1 MENDNK
7 IVLKERFN
15 KSPYFDNFDPKNQ
28 DYYKILFRSD
38 RELQTRELNQIQSLL
53 QEQINRL
60 GSHIFQ
66 NGSIVTGC
74 ENKFNPSEYSASLYE
89 DYFATRFPDY
99 LNYFKDQYVIS
110 TTNNKT
116 KIGKISLVLHSSE
129 NSKNESIIIISSIS
143 GDMFESNDVISLYDQ
158 ETSETFNNYSL
169 KISSIQNASTFM
181 VNEGIIFVNGYFLY
195 ISKQKIII
203 DAYSNSPT
211 VSIGFRIDDSIITY
225 KDDFSIL
232 DNSYISDID
241 YNNTVAIGADRYK
254 INSVLEF
261 RNIITDENY
270 AEQTQLDNFFEFV
283 RIDSGKIIKNVTT
296 TIYSELEKEFARRTY
311 DESGNYTVK
320 PFSLKV
326 LEISEDSNQFNLQ
339 VSSGKAY
346 VLGYEFE
353 SIAPRI
359 LKLDKSFD
367 YATKESFDIS
377 TYYGSYIKVN
387 NITGFFDVS
396 SCEEIEFH
404 SVPIINI
411 EQGTKIGSGRIRH
424 FKKVGSSY
432 WIYLFNVS
440 LDSGS
445 FEQVISIKG
454 NDNNATAD
462 LTDSLIHDTT
472 HDSFLFS
479 FPEKEIKEVYSTSYT
494 IQESFKNI
502 RFSPS
507 IEPSA
512 PQDVV
517 YGIIH
522 VQSNEQ
528 LYNLTNYYTVVN
540 QSNGQYLEIDSIE
553 YIDENSTAVIIKI
566 INQTEFTANIL
577 TLVDLKDDSF
587 IKKGD
592 EKEETF
598 NISVDLVYNQEFFV
612 SPKLTL
618 GVSLKSIID
627 DNDNN
632 LTNLFEL
639 KVNETKNLI
648 KPISLIY
655 RGQSELSSNL
665 FITFKYID
673 FTNVGYFS
681 IESFKDMT
689 VELPDIIVEDSN
701 KNIKRNSIIDFRPIT
716 DEFGNIVSSAIPIP
730 DGTFECDYSYY
741 LSRFDKLIVTS
752 NKNFGIIKGTPAYK
766 PNVPNDDPNAMT
778 LYTIFIPAGN
788 NNPSLVSIKF
798 HENKRYTMR
807 DIGKL
812 ESRIENLEYYTS
824 LSLLEKDTESFEIL
838 DESGNNRFKN
848 GFLVDNFKNF
858 KSLDFNNPDNKCSF
872 DLKNGY
878 LRPSFEMKNIGGLFN
893 KGLSTAVQAGELIM
907 LPYKE
912 IPFIQQLQCSETMN
926 LQPYEV
932 FTWDG
937 SLKLTPEIDEWVDT
951 ETKPDVTINQFGEND
966 IWESIGA
973 SAFNAEWGSWETK
986 ITKVGSETSLSDI
999 DKGDFTNINGDEEL
1013 KLWNPSVDS
1022 SVGNDLIN
1030 AYNEWVSSGFKTWFT
1045 QATPDGYIDGS
1056 PAILIPFKSSQISE
1070 SRSGSQLAFDA
1081 SSTITNS
1088 LGEKVTD
1095 VSIIPFMRAV
1105 DIKFEAKNLKPT
1117 TQVYAFFDNK
1127 SITEFCIQDGRTQ
1140 SGYLETDEYGKIS
1153 GIFSLPKGI
1162 FPTGSRLFRICD
1174 NSTNNQ
1180 TFITTVCESKFT
1192 ANGLSQTKQETYLS
1206 TREPQLTT
1214 IDLSETKIV
1223 EDAVYA
1229 WGNFPIQPSPTPTP
1243 TLTPT
1248 PTPSY
1253 PNKTQVQ
1260 ICLDAPLLGTGVNL
1274 DKDSDFL
1281 FLLDRSGSMQKS
1293 AQYLDDIKEQLI
1305 TLLSNSNKNRFG
1317 LSYFRNDETGFPENW
1332 CPVQDFSTELTI
1344 SFSKNDPFGKNK
1356 FVGFSKSS
1364 SALISFNNILNNYKE
1379 NWVDLSGYS
1388 TMAISIRDIK
1398 TNNSFDFRSDRNKF
1412 IIIITDELDEKLF
1425 NVPSNPIRK
1434 LSNSDSIITKI
1445 SKNISDTQI
1454 FPLFLIPNK
1463 TEYITQT
1470 EIISQY
1476 QYLIDTKFNK
1486 LGGVIPIDINGKV
1499 SVEELVDNIN
1509 SAIEKTKNIT
1519 PNKITVSTIIDGIDY
1534 KLDGFLLRNELT
1546 LETPIISTNQSSIQ
1560 LKIEYDPDV
1569 KILSDLK
1576 RKYDGTLLNNNL
1588 STNMD
1593 ISFIDLLQCKL
1604 TKIYNQDTVPHFP
1617 SLDDSDRFDKWFSNV
1632 TSDLLYEFKE
1642 SNKSKTVEAFWHYPQ
1657 DPKKEI
1663 GLVMNEVFGTTN
1675 KPQDFPSIWNSP
1687 ALLDLVPTVLQEM
1700 AKRQT
1705 FQEITLTI
1713 PIEKGKFNYIVI
1725 KGTVFNT
1732 QGKVSIT
1739 DPLAQSFTIDED
1751 LYPEG
1756 VFVSSLD
1763 IFLKTKSSY
1772 KPIRIELRNMVN
1784 GIPNSKEYIPFS
1796 RKFIYPDEIEI
1807 SNDALTPTHITFDSP
1822 IYLLPGDYAFC
1833 TIADTTDYNA
1843 YIARLGEFQLGST
1856 TERIEKNPYS
1866 GVLFKSA
1873 NSVTWLPQPD
1883 SDFKF
1888 ILYRCS
1894 FVTDVELPVV
1904 INNTNNDGNQF
1915 NFNSICMNAS
1925 TIIPDKTTMSNPRNQ
1940 FLDQTLNV
1948 YNQEYEVNLNSTT
1961 ELNNTFVIR
1970 EEF

>member
-1 MENDNK
+1 MANDK
-7 IVLKERFN
+7 LVLKERFN
-15 KSPYFDNFDPKNQ
+15 KAPYFDDFDPQNH

-53 QEQINRL
+53 QEQIKRL

-66 NGSIVTGC
+66 NGSIVSGC
-74 ENKFNPSEYSASLYE
+74 ENKFNSSEYSAILYE
-89 DYFATRFPDY
+89 DYFATRFQDY
-99 LNYFKDQYVIS
+99 LNYFQDQYVIS
-110 TTNNKT
+110 TTNNKN

-129 NSKNESIIIISSIS
+129 NSKNESLVIISSIS
-143 GDMFESNDVISLYDQ
+143 GDMFEADDVISLYDP
-158 ETSETFNNYSL
+158 ETSETFNSYSL

-181 VNEGIIFVNGYFLY
+181 TNEGILFVNGYFLY
-195 ISKQKIII
+195 VSKQKIII

-225 KDDFSIL
+225 KDDFSLL

-283 RIDSGKIIKNVTT
+283 RIDSGKIIKNITT
-296 TIYSELEKEFARRTY
+296 TVYSELEKEFARRTS

-326 LEISEDSNQFNLQ
+326 LEISEDSDQFNLQ

-367 YATKESFDIS
+367 YETKKSFDIS
-377 TYYGSYIKVN
+377 TYYGSYIKVDT
-387 NITGFFDVS
+387 ITGFFDVS
-396 SCEEIEFH
+396 KCEEIEFH
-404 SVPIINI
+404 SVPIVEIDS
-411 EQGTKIGSGRIRH
+411 GTKIGSGRIRH
-424 FKKVGSSY
+424 FKKIGSSY
-432 WIYLFNVS
+432 WIYLFNIS

-445 FEQVISIKG
+445 FEQVVSIKG
-454 NDNNATAD
+454 KDNNATAE
-462 LTDSLIHDTT
+462 LTESLIYDTT

-507 IEPSA
+507 IEPAA
-512 PQDVV
+512 PLDVV

-528 LYNLTNYYTVVN
+528 LYNLSSHYTVVN
-540 QSNGQYLEIDSIE
+540 NSNGEYLEIDSIE

-566 INQTEFTANIL
+566 INQTEFTADIL

-587 IKKGD
+587 IKKGL

-598 NISVDLVYNQEFFV
+598 NISVDLEYNQEFFI
-612 SPKLTL
+612 SSKLTL
-618 GVSLKSIID
+618 GVSLKSIVD
-627 DNDNN
+627 DNDND

-639 KVNETKNLI
+639 KINETKNLI
-648 KPISLIY
+648 KPINLIY
-655 RGQSELSSNL
+655 RGQSELSGNL

-673 FTNVGYFS
+673 FTNTGYFS
-681 IESFKDMT
+681 IESFKD
-689 VELPDIIVEDSN
+689 VSIELPDIIIEDSN
-701 KNIKRNSIIDFRPIT
+701 KNIKRNSIIDFRPIA
-716 DEFGNIVSSAIPIP
+716 DEYGNIISSAIPIP

-766 PNVPNDDPNAMT
+766 PNVPNDDPNSMT
-778 LYTIFIPAGN
+778 LYTILIPAGTN
-788 NNPSLVSIKF
+788 NSSLVSLKF

-812 ESRIENLEYYTS
+812 ETRIENLEYYTS

-838 DESGNNRFKN
+838 DEFGNNRYKN

-872 DLKNGY
+872 DLNNGY
-878 LRPSFEMKNIGGLFN
+878 LRPSFEMKNIGGVFN
-893 KGLSTAVQAGELIM
+893 KELSTAVQAGEMII

-951 ETKPDVTINQFGEND
+951 ETKPDVTINQYGESD

-973 SAFNAEWGSWETK
+973 SAFNAEWKSWETK
-986 ITKVGSETSLSDI
+986 ITKVGNESSLSDI
-999 DKGDFTNINGDEEL
+999 DKGDFTNIDGEEEL
-1013 KLWNPSVDS
+1013 KLWNPSVDP
-1022 SVGNDLIN
+1022 SVGSDLIN

-1045 QATPDGYIDGS
+1045 QTEPDGYVDGL
-1056 PAILIPFKSSQISE
+1056 PAILIPFKSSQTSV

-1095 VSIIPFMRAV
+1095 VSIIPFMRAI
-1105 DIKFEAKNLKPT
+1105 DIQFEAKNLKPS

-1127 SITEFCIQDGRTQ
+1127 AITEFCVQDGRSQ
-1140 SGYLETDEYGKIS
+1140 AGYLETDENGKIS
-1153 GIFSLPKGI
+1153 GIFSIPKGI
-1162 FPTGSRLFRICD
+1162 FATGSRIFRICD
-1174 NSTNNQ
+1174 NQTNNQ
-1180 TFITTVCESKFT
+1180 TFITTVCETKFT
-1192 ANGLSQTKQETYLS
+1192 ANGLTQTKQETYLS

-1214 IDLSETKIV
+1214 IDLSETKQV

-1260 ICLDAPLLGTGVNL
+1260 ICLNAPLLGNQINIEQN
-1274 DKDSDFL
+1274 SDFL
-1281 FLLDRSGSMQKS
+1281 FLLDRSASMQHS
-1293 AQYLDDIKEQLI
+1293 SIYLDSIKEQLI
-1305 TLLSNSNKNRFG
+1305 NLLSNSNKNRFG
-1317 LSYFRNDETGFPENW
+1317 LAVFRDSGHNFSEKWAPI
-1332 CPVQDFSTELTI
+1332 VDFSTSLDV
-1344 SFSKNDPFGKNK
+1344 SFSKQNPLPFNQ
-1356 FVGFSKSS
+1356 FVGFSGSES
-1364 SALISFNNILNNYKE
+1364 PLQSFNYILKHYKTK
-1379 NWVDLSGYS
+1379 WVNLSGNS
-1388 TMAISIRDIK
+1388 QMATSIKTAK
-1398 TNNSFDFRSDRNKF
+1398 TNNSFDFRNNRNKF
-1412 IIIITDELDEKLF
+1412 VLIITDELDEKLF
-1425 NVPSNPIRK
+1425 NVTGNPVKK
-1434 LSNSDSIITKI
+1434 LSDSESIIKEI
-1445 SKNISDTQI
+1445 SNNITETQI
-1454 FPLFLIPNK
+1454 IPLILVPNN
-1463 TEYITQT
+1463 TVYLTQN
-1470 EIISQY
+1470 EIISNY
-1476 QYLIDTKFNK
+1476 QKLIDDRFNK
-1486 LGGVIPIDINGKV
+1486 LGGVIPIDTSGNV
-1499 SVEELVDNIN
+1499 SVEDLVDNIN
-1509 SAIEKTKNIT
+1509 NVIEMIKNIT
-1519 PNKITVSTIIDGIDY
+1519 PNKITVSTTIDGNNY
-1534 KLDGFLLRNELT
+1534 KLNGYLLRDQLT
-1546 LETPIISTNQSSIQ
+1546 IETPIISTKQSSIE
-1560 LKIEYDPDV
+1560 LKIEYDPDI
-1569 KILSDLK
+1569 KILSDLR
-1576 RKYDGTLLNNNL
+1576 RKDDGTLLSNNL

-1593 ISFIDLLQCKL
+1593 ISFIDTLQCKL
-1604 TKIYNQDTVPHFP
+1604 TKIYNQDNIPKFIK
-1617 SLDDSDRFDKWFSNV
+1617 LDDSSRFDNWFANV

-1642 SNKSKTVEAFWHYPQ
+1642 QNKSKTVTAYWHHPQ
-1657 DPKKEI
+1657 DTTKEI
-1663 GLVMNEVFGTTN
+1663 GLVMNEIFGTSN
-1675 KPQDFPSIWNSP
+1675 KPQDYGTIWRSPS
-1687 ALLDLVPTVLQEM
+1687 LLDLVPYVLKEM

-1705 FQEITLTI
+1705 FEKTTLTI
-1713 PIEKGKFNYIVI
+1713 PIEQGKFNYIVI
-1725 KGTVFNT
+1725 KGSVFNT
-1732 QGKVSIT
+1732 QGKVNIT
-1739 DPLAQSFTIDED
+1739 DPISQSFTIDED

-1763 IFLKTKSSY
+1763 IFLKTKSSF

-1796 RKFIYPDEIEI
+1796 RKLIYPDEIEI
-1807 SNDALTPTHITFDSP
+1807 SNDALKPTHITFDSP

-1904 INNTNNDGNQF
+1904 INNTNNNGNQF
-1915 NFNSICMNAS
+1915 NFNSICLNTS
-1925 TIIPDKTTMSNPRNQ
+1925 TIVPDKTSLSIPKNK
-1940 FLDQTLNV
+1940 FLDQTLNIDSK
-1948 YNQEYEVNLNSTT
+1948 EYEINLNSTT

-1970 EEF
+1970 EEI